1 MPHAR
6 RFKIPVTQSI
16 GTAALMAGVL
26 LVPLGCYKRVVGV
39 TNAPGYTG
47 DVYES
52 NLGSGKQ
59 EGNESLFQVRKR
71 TYKGT
76 SYVD

>member
-1 MPHAR
+1 MLHAR
-6 RFKIPVTQSI
+6 RINIPVTRSLGI
-16 GTAALMAGVL
+16 AAVMAAVVF
-26 LVPLGCYKRVVGV
+26 VPMGCYKRVVGV

-59 EGNESLFQVRKR
+59 EGNESLFQVKKR

>member
-1 MPHAR
+1 M
-6 RFKIPVTQSI
+6 T
-16 GTAALMAGVL
+16 GVMFL
-26 LVPLGCYKRVVGV
+26 PMGCYKRVVGV

>member
-1 MPHAR
+1 MHHATR
-6 RFKIPVTQSI
+6 IQLPVTQRI
-16 GTAALMAGVL
+16 GIAALMAGVL
-26 LVPLGCYKRVVGV
+26 ILPLGCYKRVVSV

-59 EGNESLFQVRKR
+59 EGNESLFQVKKR